1 MQTRTVTLRR
11 KINRRLPVEIIDDTY
26 AHLGGGF
33 DSETG
38 STLRGISFDEEKALL
53 PDIISCSPSS
63 MDWSTKTKDFWD
75 KFDIPVPNYGKIL
88 NITTEKIKFQIPG
101 EGGKIID
108 IDRPQVTLDY
118 LIYRYA
124 LKHSEVAKNL
134 EECLALKEKQFYIE
148 DQDAEIKAKTTTLD
162 VKNKAKAKY
171 LELCAGEVKDESVLK
186 AVAYNT
192 KELHGAS
199 IPTKLPEL
207 LVFLDTVAEKY
218 PAGFYAAAS
227 DPNLKDRAF
236 VSQLLDYQIITSA
249 GNQIY
254 DETQGID
261 ALAESTDEFI
271 KLLNQGSKSAYK
283 VQLKIKLDAKKGK

>member
-1 MQTRTVTLRR
+1 METRIVTLRR
-11 KINRRLPVEIIDDTY
+11 KINRRLPAEIVDDTY

-38 STLRGISFDEEKALL
+38 DSLRGISFDEEKALL

-63 MDWSTKTKDFWD
+63 MDWSSKTKAFWD
-75 KFDIPVPNYGKIL
+75 KMDVPIPNHGKKL
-88 NITTEKIKFQIPG
+88 NITTDKIDFKVPG
-101 EGGKIID
+101 EERVIKIE
-108 IDRPQVTLDY
+108 RPQVVLDY
-118 LIYRYA
+118 LIYRFA

-148 DQDAEIKAKTTTLD
+148 DQDAEIKAKTTTLE

-171 LELCAGEVKDESVLK
+171 LELCAGEAKDESILK
-186 AVAYNT
+186 AIAYNT
-192 KELHGAS
+192 RDLHGSS
-199 IPTKLPEL
+199 IPNKLPEL

-236 VSQLLDYQIITSA
+236 VAQLIDYQIITSA

-261 ALAESTDEFI
+261 ALAESIDEFI
-271 KLLNQGSKSAYK
+271 KLINQGTKSAYK